1 MDDRTK
7 PIIATLASVVLCGCP
22 GLFLF
27 IFGFFAAAGNMPFKF
42 ELNGVSNSD
51 VFPPTIGLVLICL
64 SLILIVIPIVVGFL
78 ALRIKPAGPLNNSE
92 PLPPPS

>member
-1 MDDRTK
+1 MDNKTK
-7 PIIATLASVVLCGCP
+7 GFVATLASVVLCGCP

-42 ELNGVSNSD
+42 EFNGVSNSD
-51 VFPPTIGLVLICL
+51 VFPPTAGLVLICL
-64 SLILIVIPIVVGFL
+64 SVIFMAIPVVVGFL
-78 ALRIKPAGPLNNSE
+78 TLRSKPAAALNNDE